1 MEKEILVI
9 IGIVVTVYCLYMV
22 LINRPKTK
30 CEKCPVCP
38 QCPQC
43 IKDMHTLDY
52 VFSPENFPS
61 NVHDNLFRGPNVYQG
76 GYNIDK
82 NVYSILLKQ

>member
-1 MEKEILVI
+1 MEKEII
-9 IGIVVTVYCLYMV
+9 ITIFIVVLVYCIFMLLV
-22 LINRPKTK
+22 NRPKSK

-38 QCPQC
+38 QCPKC
-43 IKDMHTLDY
+43 YKDTNSLDY
-52 VFSPENFPS
+52 VFSSENFPS
-61 NVHDNLFRGPNVYQG
+61 NVHDNIFRGPNVYQG